1 MVGGAGLEVVVAVDV
16 QKVKGLVVV
25 VPVDVQVVEELEVV
39 SVELSIDENL
49 EKIVVQN

>member
-25 VPVDVQVVEELEVV
+25 VPVDVQVVEEQVVMSLEVPN
-39 SVELSIDENL
+39 DENP
-49 EKIVVQN
+49 EGIVVR